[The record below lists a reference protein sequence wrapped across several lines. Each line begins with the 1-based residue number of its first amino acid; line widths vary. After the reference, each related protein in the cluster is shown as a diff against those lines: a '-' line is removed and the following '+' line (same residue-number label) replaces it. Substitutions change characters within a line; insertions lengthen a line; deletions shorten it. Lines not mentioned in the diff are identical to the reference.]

1 MINSIGNAR
10 GLSIDAEHLKI
21 IQELRRLGHD
31 SSGNVQIDSQKLA
44 EAKTELIDRI
54 KNKENNNSSQSLG
67 VQVINQ
73 VDDAEFAKRAEMEEQ
88 RLGAMNVAELNK
100 LFFGL

>member
-1 MINSIGNAR
+1 MINSLGKVR
-10 GLSIDAEHLKI
+10 GLSADAEHLKI
-21 IQELRRLGHD
+21 IQELRKLGHG
-31 SSGNVQIDSQKLA
+31 SSGNMQVDAQKLA
-44 EAKTELIDRI
+44 EAKTELVDKL
-54 KNKENNNSSQSLG
+54 KNRENRNSSESLG

-73 VDDAEFAKRAEMEEQ
+73 VDDAEFSKRAEMEEQ

>member
-1 MINSIGNAR
+1 MINPLGNSK

-21 IQELRRLGHD
+21 IQELRKLGQG
-31 SSGNVQIDSQKLA
+31 SSGNMQVDAQKLN
-44 EAKTELIDRI
+44 EAKTELIDKL
-54 KNKENNNSSQSLG
+54 KNRENKNDSQALG
-67 VQVINQ
+67 VQIINQ
-73 VDDAEFAKRAEMEEQ
+73 VDDADFSKRAEMEEQ